1 MKDFKKIIVIIFIA
15 FFCLNESKAII
26 KDSLYVTVGNKAITQ
41 SDIIEE
47 IKMILL
53 LNGQSYSEEN
63 KEQLKSLA
71 VKTVIKR
78 KIKEIE
84 IEKYKITQYN
94 KGDLNNQLKKI
105 AGSLNIELEILKK
118 RFEDNNVDFSKVRD
132 HIKVD
137 LMWNSLIFQLY
148 KHMMAINV
156 NEIDEQLKIVSA
168 TNKINEYLI
177 SEIIVKYANG
187 IEKEQQ
193 VKELNDKIKI
203 MGFE

>member
-94 KGDLNNQLKKI
+94 QGDLNNQLKKI
-105 AGSLNIELEILKK
+105 AGGLNIELEILKK
-118 RFEDNNVDFSKVRD
+118 RFKD
-132 HIKVD
+132 I
-137 LMWNSLIFQLY
+137 
-148 KHMMAINV
+148 
-156 NEIDEQLKIVSA
+156 LK
-168 TNKINEYLI
+168 T
-177 SEIIVKYANG
+177 VKTGKAG
-187 IEKEQQ
+187 K
-193 VKELNDKIKI
+193 
-203 MGFE
+203 